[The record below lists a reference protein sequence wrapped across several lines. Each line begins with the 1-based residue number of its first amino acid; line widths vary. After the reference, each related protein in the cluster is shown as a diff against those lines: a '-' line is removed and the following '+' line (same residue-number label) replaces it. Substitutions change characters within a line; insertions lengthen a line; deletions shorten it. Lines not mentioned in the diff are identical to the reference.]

1 MSGFPQTVRRVRW
14 AVPRADSSDSV
25 AVIAH
30 GNPASGGPDVSTS
43 QRELTY
49 GPDEPALLSGDVRM
63 VEEEIDPYVIT

>member
-1 MSGFPQTVRRVRW
+1 MSK
-14 AVPRADSSDSV
+14 
-25 AVIAH
+25 
-30 GNPASGGPDVSTS
+30 S